1 MVRFEPG
8 TSGWNWN
15 TLKVLE
21 NDEKLYEIPSIWQ
34 KWKNSFEIILK
45 LTENGPK
52 IRNIEVGVQNLNGY

>member
-21 NDEKLYEIPSIWQ
+21 NDEKLYKIPSIWQ
-34 KWKNSFEIILK
+34 KWKNSFETILK
-45 LTENGPK
+45 LTENGP
-52 IRNIEVGVQNLNGY
+52 